1 MYIMRFAFY
10 IYSTAQKKVKVPRVC
25 FGYGTLLVRFWC
37 AHGPLEVRS
46 WCATGTL
53 LKRSKY
59 AREMRFGSVRCSTV
73 RPLLRLYACVAGARL
88 LSYAR
93 DTFFTPSD
101 QTARQ

>member
-1 MYIMRFAFY
+1 M
-10 IYSTAQKKVKVPRVC
+10 
-25 FGYGTLLVRFWC
+25 
-37 AHGPLEVRS
+37 RS

-93 DTFFTPSD
+93 DNFFTPSD
-101 QTARQ
+101 RTVPPVSSFNLYLPEDSQDEFKDCSERFEFT

>member
-1 MYIMRFAFY
+1 MYACTCTVPLKKKLKYLGSGSVTVRYWFAFGALMVRSRY
-10 IYSTAQKKVKVPRVC
+10 AL
-25 FGYGTLLVRFWC
+25 GALLVRYWY
-37 AHGPLEVRS
+37 A
-46 WCATGTL
+46 
-53 LKRSKY
+53 LK
-59 AREMRFGSVRCSTV
+59 ALREMRFGSVRCSTV